1 MADTRQVNVAE
12 IEQLIYLTNDNV
24 SLLNPLTPTA
34 RKRQTIIAGYV

>member
-34 RKRQTIIAGYV
+34 RK